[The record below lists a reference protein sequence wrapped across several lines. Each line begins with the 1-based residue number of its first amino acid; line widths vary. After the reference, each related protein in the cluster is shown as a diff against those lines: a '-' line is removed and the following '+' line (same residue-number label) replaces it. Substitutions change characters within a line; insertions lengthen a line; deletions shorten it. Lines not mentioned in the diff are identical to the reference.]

1 MMVLKREK
9 LERFS
14 SFQLIYSLSTWQ
26 VTQVLPKC
34 IKDST
39 LRSVSCRD
47 NTSNICLDG
56 NIDHCLCN

>member
-14 SFQLIYSLSTWQ
+14 SFQLIYSLLTWQ

-39 LRSVSCRD
+39 LRSVSC
-47 NTSNICLDG
+47 
-56 NIDHCLCN
+56 